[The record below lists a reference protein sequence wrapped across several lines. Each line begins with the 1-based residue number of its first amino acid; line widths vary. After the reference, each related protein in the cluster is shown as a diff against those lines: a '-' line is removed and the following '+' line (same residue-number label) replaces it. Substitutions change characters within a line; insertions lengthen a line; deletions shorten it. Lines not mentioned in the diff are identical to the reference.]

1 MVKSNRKR
9 TMTDQ
14 EIGIVKAML
23 SKGMRNDAIHFYFNR
38 ADRLLSSGRIAQIR
52 KNKYG
57 ASVVEAT
64 PDELESFLADWQ
76 ARQTTNRGAGTRPAR
91 AARRTRRPARDC

>member
-1 MVKSNRKR
+1 
-9 TMTDQ
+9 MTDQ
-14 EIGIVKAML
+14 EISIVKVML

-57 ASVVEAT
+57 ATIVEAT
-64 PDELESFLADWQ
+64 PDELESFLADWH
-76 ARQTTNRGAGTRPAR
+76 ARQTTNSGQGHHFSS
-91 AARRTRRPARDC
+91 CS